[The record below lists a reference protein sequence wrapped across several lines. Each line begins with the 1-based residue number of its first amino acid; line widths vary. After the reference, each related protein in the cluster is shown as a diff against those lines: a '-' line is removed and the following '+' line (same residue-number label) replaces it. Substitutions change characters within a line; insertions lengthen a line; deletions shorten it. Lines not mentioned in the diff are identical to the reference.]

1 MKNAK
6 VGKEIGKEE
15 AKRTALTRY
24 KGKGEIRTWGPPPD
38 EMRIAWLELTARLQY
53 DRDSRQH
60 SSIVR
65 RQYGQLRGTME
76 QAESMLDCID
86 KGCYSN
92 PTGWPVQRMYIP
104 YRELPSGL
112 TCALSSHLI
121 SSHLISSH
129 QISSHQI
136 LSHLIRS
143 HQIPSHLIRSHRISS
158 HLISSHLIS
167 SDLISSDLISSHQIS
182 SDPIA
187 SHQIPSHLISSH
199 LISSHLIRS
208 HLIRSHLISSDLIS
222 SHQISSDPIASHLI
236 SSLCAHASQA
246 SSQEV

>member
-129 QISSHQI
+129 LISSH
-136 LSHLIRS
+136 L
-143 HQIPSHLIRSHRISS
+143 ISS

-167 SDLISSDLISSHQIS
+167 SDLI
-182 SDPIA
+182 
-187 SHQIPSHLISSH
+187 
-199 LISSHLIRS
+199 
-208 HLIRSHLISSDLIS
+208 RSHLISSDLIR
-222 SHQISSDPIASHLI
+222 SHRISSHLI
-236 SSLCAHASQA
+236 SLRPRISGIVSRNLSP
-246 SSQEV
+246 